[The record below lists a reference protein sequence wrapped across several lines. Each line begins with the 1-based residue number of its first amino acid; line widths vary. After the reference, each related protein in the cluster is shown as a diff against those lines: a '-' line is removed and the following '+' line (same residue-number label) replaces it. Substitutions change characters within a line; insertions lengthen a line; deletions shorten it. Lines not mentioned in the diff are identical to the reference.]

1 VGKKP
6 KKIIRVVLNT
16 NVLISAL
23 LFKGELSRIVGL
35 WQKGKIIPIIS
46 RETFD
51 ELRTALEYPKFSLSR
66 AEIKLLIEHEILPFF
81 EVADVSKHV
90 KGVCRDPG
98 DDKFISCA
106 ISASA
111 DCIVTG
117 DKDLSDL
124 KKYQSVRIVHASDF
138 IKMFDPFGG
147 AKPRL

>member
-6 KKIIRVVLNT
+6 KKIIRVVLDT

-35 WQKGKIIPIIS
+35 WQKGKIIPVIS
-46 RETFD
+46 KETFD
-51 ELRTALEYPKFSLSR
+51 ELKTVLEYPKFSLSR
-66 AEIKLLIEHEILPFF
+66 AEIKSLIKHDILPFF
-81 EVADVSKHV
+81 EVVHVSKHV
-90 KGVCRDPG
+90 KGACRDPG

-111 DCIVTG
+111 DWIVTG

-124 KKYQSVRIVHASDF
+124 KIYQSIRILHASDF
-138 IKMFDPFGG
+138 IKMFD
-147 AKPRL
+147 